1 MWKKVNNVG
10 TSAAILGPIALLFQ
24 LIKIIIMKNADEL
37 SWSWLGLGFIVSIL
51 WLIYS
56 IQLQLLPIFIS
67 SVLFLVIN
75 LGLIIFKIIYDKKNK
90 IIVNKITDIF

>member
-56 IQLQLLPIFIS
+56 VQLQLLPIFIS

-75 LGLIIFKIIYDKKNK
+75 LSLIIFKIIYDKKNK